1 MNFTSQSCLRRLM
14 KLWRNLIDILLT
26 LSIQQNQELILHSK
40 RFAQNQVC
48 H

>member
-1 MNFTSQSCLRRLM
+1 M
-14 KLWRNLIDILLT
+14 KLWRNLIDILFT
-26 LSIQQNQELILHSK
+26 LSIQQSQELILHSK